1 MAHYVVTISRQFAS
15 MGRTIGLKMASNLGI
30 ELYDR
35 DIVKHTAE
43 RLGLEK
49 GEVSHYDEKTGKR
62 SFFLRDTY
70 LFDFSVYDIH
80 RNVFEVEKN
89 IIQDFAKK
97 ESCIIVGRCADSIL
111 RDMPNV
117 LNIFI
122 YAPIEERLKNCVE
135 QLGMDETS
143 ALEKIRKVDDAR
155 SAYRHMFCPECV
167 SEFNDRHI
175 MIDSSKFGVEGT
187 ANILTEI
194 VKSSVGK

>member
-15 MGRTIGLKMASNLGI
+15 LGRTSGLKMASNLGI

-62 SFFLRDTY
+62 SFFLRNTY

-155 SAYRHMFCPECV
+155 SAYRHKFCPECV

>member
-1 MAHYVVTISRQFAS
+1 MAHYVVTISRKFAS

-155 SAYRHMFCPECV
+155 SAYRNKFCPECV
-167 SEFNDRHI
+167 SEFDDRHI

>member
-1 MAHYVVTISRQFAS
+1 
-15 MGRTIGLKMASNLGI
+15 
-30 ELYDR
+30 
-35 DIVKHTAE
+35 
-43 RLGLEK
+43 
-49 GEVSHYDEKTGKR
+49 
-62 SFFLRDTY
+62 
-70 LFDFSVYDIH
+70 
-80 RNVFEVEKN
+80 
-89 IIQDFAKK
+89 
-97 ESCIIVGRCADSIL
+97 
-111 RDMPNV
+111 MPNV

-155 SAYRHMFCPECV
+155 SAYRHKFCPECV
-167 SEFNDRHI
+167 SEFDDRHI

>member
-143 ALEKIRKVDDAR
+143 ALEKIRKVGDAR
-155 SAYRHMFCPECV
+155 SAYRHKFCPECV

>member
-155 SAYRHMFCPECV
+155 SAYRHKFCPECV

-187 ANILTEI
+187 ANILT
-194 VKSSVGK
+194 

>member
-143 ALEKIRKVDDAR
+143 ALEKIKKVDDAR
-155 SAYRHMFCPECV
+155 SAYRHKFCPECV

>member
-49 GEVSHYDEKTGKR
+49 GEVSHYDEKTGKL

-155 SAYRHMFCPECV
+155 SAYRHKFCPECV

>member
-97 ESCIIVGRCADSIL
+97 ETCIIVGRCAESIL

-143 ALEKIRKVDDAR
+143 ALEKIKKVDDAR
-155 SAYRHMFCPECV
+155 LAYRHKFCPECV

>member
-155 SAYRHMFCPECV
+155 SAYRHKFCPECV
-167 SEFNDRHI
+167 SEFDDRHI

>member
-155 SAYRHMFCPECV
+155 SAYGHKFCPECV

>member
-1 MAHYVVTISRQFAS
+1 MAHYVVTISRKFAS

-155 SAYRHMFCPECV
+155 SAYRHKFCPECV

>member
-15 MGRTIGLKMASNLGI
+15 LGRTIGLKMASNLGI

-62 SFFLRDTY
+62 SFFLRNTY

-143 ALEKIRKVDDAR
+143 ALEKIKKVDDAR
-155 SAYRHMFCPECV
+155 SAYRHKFCPECV

>member
-155 SAYRHMFCPECV
+155 SAYRHKFCPECV

>member
-15 MGRTIGLKMASNLGI
+15 LGRTIGLKMASNLGI

-143 ALEKIRKVDDAR
+143 ALEKIKKVDDAR
-155 SAYRHMFCPECV
+155 LAYRHTFCPECV

>member
-155 SAYRHMFCPECV
+155 SAYRHKFCPECV

-175 MIDSSKFGVEGT
+175 MIDSSKFGGEGT

>member
-49 GEVSHYDEKTGKR
+49 GEVSHYDEKIGKR

-155 SAYRHMFCPECV
+155 SAYRHKFCPECV

>member
-62 SFFLRDTY
+62 SFFLRNTY

-143 ALEKIRKVDDAR
+143 ALEKIKKVDDAR
-155 SAYRHMFCPECV
+155 SAYRHKFCPECV

>member
-97 ESCIIVGRCADSIL
+97 EYCIIVGRCADSIL

-155 SAYRHMFCPECV
+155 SAYRHKFCPECV

>member
-155 SAYRHMFCPECV
+155 STYRHKFCPECV

>member
-15 MGRTIGLKMASNLGI
+15 LGRTIGLKMASNLGI

-62 SFFLRDTY
+62 SFFLRNTY

-155 SAYRHMFCPECV
+155 SAYRHKFCPECV

>member
-15 MGRTIGLKMASNLGI
+15 MRRTIGLKMASNLGI

-135 QLGMDETS
+135 QLGMDEPS

-155 SAYRHMFCPECV
+155 SAYRHKFCPECV

>member
-15 MGRTIGLKMASNLGI
+15 LGRTIGLKMASNLGI

-155 SAYRHMFCPECV
+155 SAYRHKFCPECV

>member
-111 RDMPNV
+111 RDMTNV

-155 SAYRHMFCPECV
+155 SAYRHKFCPECV

>member
-117 LNIFI
+117 INIFI

-155 SAYRHMFCPECV
+155 SAYRHKFCPECV
-167 SEFNDRHI
+167 SEFDDRHI

>member
-62 SFFLRDTY
+62 SFFLRNTY

-155 SAYRHMFCPECV
+155 SAYRHKFCPECV